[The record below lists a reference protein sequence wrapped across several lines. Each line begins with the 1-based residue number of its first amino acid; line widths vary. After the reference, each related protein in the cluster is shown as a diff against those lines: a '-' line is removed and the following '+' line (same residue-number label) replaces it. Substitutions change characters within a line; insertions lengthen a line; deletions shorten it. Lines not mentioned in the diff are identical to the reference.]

1 MDINLYTP
9 AYHINR
15 KHIIKL
21 TDYSTEEIF
30 ELLFAIRSLK
40 AKFIAHESTENVLK
54 DTTIALIFGDTSIRT
69 RSAIEIGIHQL
80 GGYAINLPY
89 SQEDMEAGENIKDI
103 ADVLSRYGV
112 GAIITRG
119 IPEKDLMSYCAI
131 SKIPIINSSNA
142 DEIPL
147 QTLCDLFT
155 IWEKVG
161 HLEDVKLAYVGKGD
175 NNAASLISGAIK
187 CGMQVSV
194 ATPPKYPIK
203 QEKIRLAT
211 QYGPI
216 HITTDPHEAVEGA
229 DIVYT
234 DCYSYHTPLTD
245 EDRKYLAP
253 YQINE
258 ELMREAA
265 RGAYF
270 MHALPANRG
279 TEVTEAVIDG
289 PRSIVLDQAYN
300 KLHVV
305 KAILV
310 MLVK

>member
-30 ELLFAIRSLK
+30 ELLFATKSLK
-40 AKFIAHESTENVLK
+40 SKFVAHESTNDVLK

-80 GGYAINLPY
+80 GGFSIYLPY
-89 SQEDMEAGENIKDI
+89 SQGDMEAGENIKDI
-103 ADVLSRYGV
+103 ADALSRYGV
-112 GAIITRG
+112 GALITRG
-119 IPEKDLMSYCAI
+119 IPEKELMSYCSI

-161 HLEDVKLAYVGKGD
+161 HLEDVKLAYVGKGE

-194 ATPPKYPIK
+194 ATPAKYPIK
-203 QEKIRLAT
+203 QEKIRQAM

-216 HITTDPHEAVEGA
+216 HITTDPHEAVENA

-245 EDRKYLAP
+245 EDKKYLLP
-253 YQINE
+253 YQINDD
-258 ELMREAA
+258 LMKEAA
-265 RGAYF
+265 HGAFF

-279 TEVTEAVIDG
+279 IEVTADVIDG
-289 PRSIVLDQAYN
+289 PHSIVLDQAFN

-305 KAILV
+305 KAVLV